1 MPAHKV
7 IKRDQLIYSNAIART
22 NKWPRHFKKHE
33 FEDVTKFDKEQEWPI
48 HFDIQIRQDCRR
60 ILFEHA
66 NGELYQLDIPNSV
79 YNELKTVE
87 RVTLN

>member
-22 NKWPRHFKKHE
+22 SNWPRHFKKHE
-33 FEDVTKFDKEQEWPI
+33 FEDVSKFNKEQEWPI
-48 HFDIQIRQDCRR
+48 HFDIKMRPDCHR

-87 RVTLN
+87 RVTKH

>member
-22 NKWPRHFKKHE
+22 RGWKRHFKKAD
-33 FEDVTKFDKEQEWPI
+33 FEDITKFDKEQEWPI
-48 HFDIQIRQDCRR
+48 VFDIQLNRGRRR

-79 YNELKTVE
+79 YIELKTVE